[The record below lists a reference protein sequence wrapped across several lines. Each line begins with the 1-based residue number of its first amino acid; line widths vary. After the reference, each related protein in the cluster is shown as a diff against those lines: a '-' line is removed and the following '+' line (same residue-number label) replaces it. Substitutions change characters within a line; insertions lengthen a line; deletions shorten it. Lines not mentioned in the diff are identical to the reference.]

1 MMGCLS
7 LCFGDS
13 AIASSSSSSSSLPP
27 PTLVGDRAA
36 YDAGLAKHLIQHS
49 TPHRVELTLTAA
61 TIFLERAHHAQKVV
75 QARKDK
81 GCESD
86 VALVRGP
93 SAVERDAEQ
102 ARSSFSREDA
112 IADGLKLL
120 RQRAAHVKVKVVH
133 MEDDGNP
140 SVSLD
145 LAKQIS
151 FHSSVGNCQF
161 RSLAQELYGDQKYH
175 GTVRERVVARLTS
188 HSLEYSFYIGDDD
201 EWRRYLAKM
210 ATSRTWGDELTLRA
224 ACDEY
229 GVVVHVVTT
238 EHENWLLHYSPD
250 SLAMAD
256 GRPPPGTR
264 ECFLAYVSPIHYNVI
279 EPLDGA
285 HAASPTGY

>member
-1 MMGCLS
+1 MPEPSVTDPSTTAPLRS
-7 LCFGDS
+7 PR
-13 AIASSSSSSSSLPP
+13 ATWRPATPRP
-27 PTLVGDRAA
+27 PT
-36 YDAGLAKHLIQHS
+36 
-49 TPHRVELTLTAA
+49 TPA
-61 TIFLERAHHAQKVV
+61 TTWPAEPSAPATTCLFLERAHHAQKVV

-93 SAVERDAEQ
+93 SAVERDAAQ

-133 MEDDGNP
+133 MEDD
-140 SVSLD
+140 
-145 LAKQIS
+145 
-151 FHSSVGNCQF
+151 GNCQF

-279 EPLDGA
+279 AVSYTHLTL
-285 HAASPTGY
+285 PTKA

>member
-13 AIASSSSSSSSLPP
+13 AIASSSSSSLSP

-93 SAVERDAEQ
+93 SAVERDAAQ

-133 MEDDGNP
+133 MEDDGN
-140 SVSLD
+140 
-145 LAKQIS
+145 
-151 FHSSVGNCQF
+151 CQF

-188 HSLEYSFYIGDDD
+188 HALEYSFYIGDDD